1 MELKPG
7 MSALVTGGASGI
19 GKRRPPPLP
28 QQPPA
33 AVETLFSPES

>member
-19 GKRRPPPLP
+19 GKQRRSPLSGS
-28 QQPPA
+28 QC
-33 AVETLFSPES
+33 

>member
-19 GKRRPPPLP
+19 GEQRRFSFPRLPKRCSVLIPD
-28 QQPPA
+28 
-33 AVETLFSPES
+33 S